1 MGNSL
6 SLFLL
11 LKVFLRACVPIRTV
25 PAHTGLVSEFDLNN
39 DGITGKLPGDAWG
52 FGEYHGQYAFALLS
66 KYEMMTG
73 NTRTFQKFKWI
84 DIEGAEMPTITI
96 CDGSQPI
103 PSGMTC
109 GEGAQFYSKISSTH
123 SQGGQNNKSSLY
135 LVYSVSN

>member
-11 LKVFLRACVPIRTV
+11 LKVFLRECVPIRTV

-66 KYEMMTG
+66 NVRIMS
-73 NTRTFQKFKWI
+73 FQ
-84 DIEGAEMPTITI
+84 
-96 CDGSQPI
+96 
-103 PSGMTC
+103 
-109 GEGAQFYSKISSTH
+109 
-123 SQGGQNNKSSLY
+123 QGVQ
-135 LVYSVSN
+135 

>member
-11 LKVFLRACVPIRTV
+11 LKVFLRACIPIRTV

-66 KYEMMTG
+66 KFEIMTV

-84 DIEGAEMPTITI
+84 DMVGAEMPTITI

-103 PSGMTC
+103 PDDMTC
-109 GEGAQFYSKISSTH
+109 GEGAQFYSKISSTM
-123 SQGGQNNKSSLY
+123 SDLLPGGIE
-135 LVYSVSN
+135 